1 MKPGRHEILRILG
14 SMPDEAFGWFIL
26 ACRASAMT
34 TGANAQIWPDGMGGF
49 REDSRAAVAALRT
62 EAQRYID
69 QATGKSAP
77 AKGSK

>member
-14 SMPDEAFGWFIL
+14 AMPDEAFAWFVL
-26 ACRASAMT
+26 ATRASAMT

-69 QATGKSAP
+69 KQV
-77 AKGSK
+77 SK